1 MLEEFARET
10 SAAESW
16 SPSTRRTL
24 SIGSRAQLAGD
35 AVENPG
41 PEPLIVEDG
50 PTACI
55 ESSPGACDVTKKQA
69 TACTY
74 SACRPNFMWG

>member
-1 MLEEFARET
+1 MDLWLYPRRRLE
-10 SAAESW
+10 
-16 SPSTRRTL
+16 
-24 SIGSRAQLAGD
+24 GAGY
-35 AVENPG
+35 PG

-74 SACRPNFMWG
+74 SACRPNFMAVAVLAEPSYY